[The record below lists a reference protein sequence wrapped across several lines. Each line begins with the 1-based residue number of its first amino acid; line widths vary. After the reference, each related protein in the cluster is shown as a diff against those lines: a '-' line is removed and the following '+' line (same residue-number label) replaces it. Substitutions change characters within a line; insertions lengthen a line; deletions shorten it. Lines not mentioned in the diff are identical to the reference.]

1 MDKIIL
7 PNFLCIGAP
16 KSGTTS
22 LFEILKQHPEIG
34 MSSFKETHFFDT
46 DINWK
51 KGKQWYSDN
60 YFLSLETKK
69 RIGEFTPS
77 YLSKKSC
84 AKRIKDTLED
94 QVKFIVILRNPI
106 DRAFS
111 HYLHT
116 SRDEYEKLSFI
127 DSLKMEEERL
137 GKFTEEKDDLSY
149 ARFCYKESS
158 MYASHLKNYFNI
170 FNKDQFCIVLFE
182 DFVKNPQTVIDR
194 ILIFLEVP
202 TDVEMDVNLKIN
214 PASEARSVN
223 LKKIMTK
230 KSIIRMLLKYLI
242 PSLSLR
248 QRIKNKIHE
257 RNNKAV
263 LKPTLTTEDRLFYYN
278 NYFKNDI
285 IELEKLLNIDLKNW
299 KND

>member
-22 LFEILKQHPEIG
+22 LFEILKQHPDIG
-34 MSSFKETHFFDT
+34 LSSFKETHFFDT
-46 DINWK
+46 DINWA

-60 YFLSLETKK
+60 YFSSLETKK

-84 AKRIKDTLED
+84 PKRIKDTLED

-111 HYLHT
+111 HYLHI

-137 GKFTEEKDDLSY
+137 EKFTEEKDDLSY

-182 DFVKNPQTVIDR
+182 DFVKTPQTVIDR

-257 RNNKAV
+257 RNNKEV
-263 LKPTLTTEDRLFYYN
+263 LKPTLTTEDRLFCYN

-285 IELEKLLNIDLKNW
+285 IELENLLNIDLKNW

>member
-1 MDKIIL
+1 MDEIIL
-7 PNFLCIGAP
+7 PNFLCLGAP

-34 MSSFKETHFFDT
+34 LSSFKETHFFDT
-46 DINWK
+46 DINWN
-51 KGKQWYSDN
+51 KGKKWYSDS
-60 YFLSLETKK
+60 YFSILKTKK
-69 RIGEFTPS
+69 SIGEFTPS
-77 YLSKKSC
+77 YLSKEIC
-84 AKRIKDTLED
+84 AQRIKDTLED
-94 QVKFIVILRNPI
+94 KVKFVVILRNPI

-127 DSLKMEEERL
+127 ESLSKETERL
-137 GKFTEEKDDLSY
+137 ESFVKEKDDLSY
-149 ARFCYKESS
+149 ARFCYKDSS
-158 MYASHLKNYFNI
+158 MYSSHLKNYFNI
-170 FNKDQFCIVLFE
+170 FNKEQFCIILFN
-182 DFVKNPQTVIDR
+182 DFVKNRSSTINKILSFLDLSTEFKMNID
-194 ILIFLEVP
+194 
-202 TDVEMDVNLKIN
+202 LKIN

-230 KSIIRMLLKYLI
+230 KSIIRTLLKYLI

-257 RNNKAV
+257 RNNKAAV
-263 LKPTLTTEDRLFYYN
+263 KPILTTEERLFCYN

-285 IELEKLLNIDLKNW
+285 INLEELLNIDLKDW
-299 KND
+299 KE

>member
-1 MDKIIL
+1 MDEIIL
-7 PNFLCIGAP
+7 PNFLCLGAP

-34 MSSFKETHFFDT
+34 LSSFKETHFFDT
-46 DINWK
+46 DINWN
-51 KGKQWYSDN
+51 KGEKWYSDS
-60 YFLSLETKK
+60 YFSTLNTKK

-77 YLSKKSC
+77 YLSKEIC
-84 AKRIKDTLED
+84 AQRIKDTLED
-94 QVKFIVILRNPI
+94 KVKFVVILRNPI

-127 DSLKMEEERL
+127 ESLSKETERL
-137 GKFTEEKDDLSY
+137 ESFVKEKDDLSY
-149 ARFCYKESS
+149 ARFCYKDSS
-158 MYASHLKNYFNI
+158 MYSSHLKNYFNI
-170 FNKDQFCIVLFE
+170 FNKEQFCIILFN
-182 DFVKNPQTVIDR
+182 DFVKNRSSTINKILSFLDLSTEFKMNID
-194 ILIFLEVP
+194 
-202 TDVEMDVNLKIN
+202 LKIN

-230 KSIIRMLLKYLI
+230 KSIIRTLLKYLI

-257 RNNKAV
+257 RNNKAAV
-263 LKPTLTTEDRLFYYN
+263 KPILTTEERLFCYN

-285 IELEKLLNIDLKNW
+285 INLEELLNIDLKDW
-299 KND
+299 KE

>member
-1 MDKIIL
+1 MDEIIL
-7 PNFLCIGAP
+7 PNFLCLGAP

-34 MSSFKETHFFDT
+34 LSSFKETHFFDT
-46 DINWK
+46 DINWN
-51 KGKQWYSDN
+51 KGKKWYSDS
-60 YFLSLETKK
+60 YFSTLKTKK

-77 YLSKKSC
+77 YLSKEIC
-84 AKRIKDTLED
+84 AQRIKDTLED
-94 QVKFIVILRNPI
+94 KVKFVVILRNPI

-127 DSLKMEEERL
+127 ESLSKETERL
-137 GKFTEEKDDLSY
+137 ESFVKEKDDLSY
-149 ARFCYKESS
+149 ARFCYKDSS
-158 MYASHLKNYFNI
+158 MYSSHLKNYFNI
-170 FNKDQFCIVLFE
+170 FNKEQFCIILFN
-182 DFVKNPQTVIDR
+182 DFVKNRSSTINKILSFLDLSTEVKMNID
-194 ILIFLEVP
+194 
-202 TDVEMDVNLKIN
+202 LKIN

-230 KSIIRMLLKYLI
+230 KSIIRTLLKYLV

-257 RNNKAV
+257 RNNKAAV
-263 LKPTLTTEDRLFYYN
+263 KPILTTEERLFCYN

-285 IELEKLLNIDLKNW
+285 INLEELLNIDLKDW
-299 KND
+299 KE